1 METIYVFNEHL
12 LWGQALGMVGG
23 TGGDGKLRNTRHVLC
38 PGGASGLIVETDTTQ
53 TRLASVG

>member
-1 METIYVFNEHL
+1 M
-12 LWGQALGMVGG
+12 GAGVGHG
-23 TGGDGKLRNTRHVLC
+23 GGSGGDGKLRNTRHVLC